1 MRNMA
6 AKNPEKTDVIFS
18 LELVLEEQRR
28 DYDVLAKLHERT
40 ETKTYTLL
48 AASFALL
55 TYLYSSVADKQN
67 SFADRLFI
75 PEQLYGVVI
84 YFGALFV
91 FLISIAI
98 LLYAIKVPY
107 KVATAFD
114 NEQDDEILADYE
126 KYLRYMKK
134 RYLRASSINIKAYQR
149 KHSLYNLAF
158 LPLVLSAIL
167 LLSIKTFGG

>member
-1 MRNMA
+1 MHHWNW
-6 AKNPEKTDVIFS
+6 V
-18 LELVLEEQRR
+18 EEQRR
-28 DYDVLAKLHERT
+28 DYDVLARLFERT

-48 AASFALL
+48 AAAFALL
-55 TYLYSSVADKQN
+55 TYLYSSVAEKQA

-75 PEQLYGVVI
+75 PDELYGVVI
-84 YFGALFV
+84 YFGALLV
-91 FLISIAI
+91 FLGSIAI

-114 NEQDDEILADYE
+114 NEQEDEKLEDYE
-126 KYLRYMKK
+126 TYLQYMKK
-134 RYLRASSINIKAYQR
+134 RYLRASGINLKAYQR

-158 LPLVLSAIL
+158 LPLVLSGIL